1 MAKLVLE
8 ELASVWRGTDGIWYN
23 LLCVPC
29 CAFLHCLCLEPA
41 EIGLL
46 SPPSQFWIS
55 AAPLWLNFLLVSVVG
70 FFFFLWLFFVFLVCF
85 LFCCWRNVTN
95 DIFIPQ
101 WYFQMSG
108 VQESKVFHRFSCH
121 RSSAETA
128 NPDGMIFQSKCLWLH
143 RIAAYPWKSSWDFS
157 FWVCRIGKH

>member
-46 SPPSQFWIS
+46 SPPSQFRIS
-55 AAPLWLNFLLVSVVG
+55 AAPLWLNFLLVSVMG
-70 FFFFLWLFFVFLVCF
+70 FFLFVVVFCVFGLLFVL
-85 LFCCWRNVTN
+85 LL
-95 DIFIPQ
+95 
-101 WYFQMSG
+101 
-108 VQESKVFHRFSCH
+108 K
-121 RSSAETA
+121 
-128 NPDGMIFQSKCLWLH
+128 KC
-143 RIAAYPWKSSWDFS
+143 DQ
-157 FWVCRIGKH
+157 